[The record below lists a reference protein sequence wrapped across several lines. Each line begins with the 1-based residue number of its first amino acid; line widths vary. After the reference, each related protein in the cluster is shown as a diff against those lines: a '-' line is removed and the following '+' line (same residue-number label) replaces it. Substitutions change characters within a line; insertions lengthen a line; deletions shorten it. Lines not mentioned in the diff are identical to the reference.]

1 MGFLGSLGESLRAHV
16 DERVRSPFAGAFV
29 VAWVAI
35 NWQAVLILT
44 FSSKSIEE
52 RIEFISKNHL
62 STQDTVWYPLGLAAA
77 IAIGFYFSSAS
88 FSILAELYASVE
100 SLIAKFFDRIKW
112 VSPEAYIQR
121 VRWALVGWGERSDA
135 HPNHRPIFNALR
147 ALSCSARRLPRLT
160 CRDGGHRCAHPTLR
174 WVDVV

>member
-35 NWQAVLILT
+35 NWQALLILT

-52 RIEFISKNHL
+52 RIEFVSKNHL
-62 STQDTVWYPLGLAAA
+62 STQDTVWYPLGLAAV
-77 IAIGFYFSSAS
+77 IAIGFYISSAS

-112 VSPEAYIQR
+112 VSPEAYIQHKKNLQTKISELQEL
-121 VRWALVGWGERSDA
+121 ASDNLQLVEDEKKKPEMYRK
-135 HPNHRPIFNALR
+135 IF
-147 ALSCSARRLPRLT
+147 
-160 CRDGGHRCAHPTLR
+160 
-174 WVDVV
+174 